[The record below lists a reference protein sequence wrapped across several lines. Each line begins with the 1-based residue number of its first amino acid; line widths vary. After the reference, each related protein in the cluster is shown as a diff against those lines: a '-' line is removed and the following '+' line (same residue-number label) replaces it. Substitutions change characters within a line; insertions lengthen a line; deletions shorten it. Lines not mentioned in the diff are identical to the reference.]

1 MDFRYIFY
9 LLNAALFRSSNG
21 SGEQSLMILC
31 GASSFVGAMAVMLLD
46 DEILELGIN
55 KGLHLCCRLV

>member
-1 MDFRYIFY
+1 MLPCNFRYIFY
-9 LLNAALFRSSNG
+9 LLNVALFRGSEG

-31 GASSFVGAMAVMLLD
+31 GASFFVAAMAVMLLD

-55 KGLHLCCRLV
+55 RGN